1 MNGEMNREYLRWYSP
16 RLHRDMEMLIFGH
29 AGAKVLMFPT
39 RDGRFW
45 EYEKLGIVGSLAEK
59 VQAGQLQLFC
69 IEGLADETFYNTTQ
83 PPAERIARHAAF
95 EDYVLNEVVPL
106 MADRNRHDC
115 TIVQGCS
122 LGAFQAANLV
132 FRHPHL
138 FQKLV
143 AFSGRY
149 DLTLKVE
156 SFDDLLDGYYDEQ
169 VYFHTPTHFLPGLSN
184 GWRLDKLRQV
194 EIVLTIGS
202 EDPFLDNNYQLSH
215 LLGEMGV
222 SHQLHVWDGR
232 AHRAGAW
239 RKMAAL
245 YI

>member
-1 MNGEMNREYLRWYSP
+1 MKREYLRWYSQ
-16 RLHRDMEMLIFGH
+16 RLHRDMELLVFGH

-45 EYEKLGIVGSLAEK
+45 EYEELGLVGSLAEK
-59 VQAGQLQLFC
+59 LEAGHLQLYC
-69 IEGLADETFYNTTQ
+69 IEGLATETFYAFQ
-83 PPAERIARHAAF
+83 HHPADRIRRHAVF
-95 EDYVLNEVVPL
+95 EEYILNEVMPL
-106 MADRNRHDC
+106 MAQKNPHGS
-115 TIVQGCS
+115 TMVHGCS

-138 FQKLV
+138 FSKLV

-149 DLTLKVE
+149 DLTMKVE
-156 SFDDLLDGYYDEQ
+156 SFGDLLDGYYDDT
-169 VYFHTPTHFLPGLSN
+169 VYFHTPSHFLSGLACE
-184 GWRLDKLRQV
+184 WRLEKLRRV
-194 EIVLTIGS
+194 DIVLTIGDA
-202 EDPFLDNNYQLSH
+202 DPFLDNNNHLSR
-215 LLGEMGV
+215 LLQDKQVG
-222 SHQLHVWDGR
+222 HQLHVWRGR

>member
-1 MNGEMNREYLRWYSP
+1 MNREYFRWYSP
-16 RLHRDMEMLIFGH
+16 RLHRDMELLVFGH

-45 EYEKLGIVGSLAEK
+45 EYEQLGIVGSLGDK
-59 VQAGQLQLFC
+59 LSAGHLQLYC
-69 IEGLADETFYNTTQ
+69 IDGLANESFYGSHRH
-83 PPAERIARHAAF
+83 PSDRIRRHAEL
-95 EDYVLNEVVPL
+95 EDYVLNEVLPL
-106 MADRNRHDC
+106 MAQKNAHDC

-122 LGAFQAANLV
+122 LGAYQAASLV

-138 FQKLV
+138 FRKLV

-156 SFDDLLDGYYDEQ
+156 SFDDLFGGYYDDTI
-169 VYFHTPTHFLPGLSN
+169 YFHTPTHFLPQLSCD
-184 GWRLDKLRQV
+184 WRLDRLKQV
-194 EIVLTIGS
+194 DIVLTIGN
-202 EDPFLDNNYQLSH
+202 EDPFLDNNRHLSQL
-215 LLGEMGV
+215 LTDKGV
-222 SHQLHVWDGR
+222 GHQLHFWDGR

-239 RKMAAL
+239 RRMAPL